1 MFCNC
6 IVNYLI
12 TGEPCLMALK
22 HTKKGLL
29 GAYSPQC
36 DSDGFYKPMQCH
48 SSSGICWCVD
58 RNGVEFTNTRRRG
71 SPDCS
76 ESSILLMQSF

>member
-1 MFCNC
+1 M
-6 IVNYLI
+6 I
-12 TGEPCLMALK
+12 TGQPCLMALK

-36 DSDGFYKPMQCH
+36 DSDGFYKAMQCH

-76 ESSILLMQSF
+76 ESSIILTQSF